1 MGFWLSETITWKIK
15 LSVDADVEANYRE
28 IGKRSRGEV
37 EKKTEFNFTMRG
49 KKEQVATGLLAIQKH
64 LLALKITLP

>member
-15 LSVDADVEANYRE
+15 LSVEADVEANYRE

-37 EKKTEFNFTMRG
+37 EKKTERG
-49 KKEQVATGLLAIQKH
+49 DLDVLTFSFDLIDLSVPQAQRTCWL
-64 LLALKITLP
+64 